1 MEAIEKKRGKEK
13 KKKKRSLRQP
23 VQGVLCCVSV
33 GTTWAEGCPD
43 SQREEAKQL
52 FVVFH
57 FKAKELFV
65 TKIIRSLT

>member
-1 MEAIEKKRGKEK
+1 MKKREEKKR

-23 VQGVLCCVSV
+23 VQGVLCCVSA

>member
-1 MEAIEKKRGKEK
+1 MKKREEKKR

-23 VQGVLCCVSV
+23 VQGVLCCVSA
-33 GTTWAEGCPD
+33 GTRWAEGCPD

>member
-23 VQGVLCCVSV
+23 VQGVLCCVSE
-33 GTTWAEGCPD
+33 GTWAEGCPD

>member
-1 MEAIEKKRGKEK
+1 M
-13 KKKKRSLRQP
+13 
-23 VQGVLCCVSV
+23 QGVLCCVSA